1 MGEYKG
7 IKIFFAAFAVFLL
20 AMPGMGIADP
30 KDANLEFSAGWR
42 QDNLNWNIAGTTG
55 GTDPDVLSELKWDGL
70 QTAYLKAALN
80 TTIYKEAYLR
90 THYGYGVI
98 YDGDNRDSDYLG
110 DGRTIEYSRSINNAG
125 KGFVED
131 ASAGV
136 GYRFYPFPGRR
147 SFWIGPAAGYSYNRQ
162 ELHITDGFQ
171 AIPLEGPFAGLDSSY
186 DAQWTGPWAGID
198 FLLSTGR
205 FSVSGFFEYHV
216 ASYEAVADWN
226 LRDDFM
232 HPGSFDH
239 TADGKG
245 IVAGLQ
251 GGFALK
257 RHLSL
262 NASMG
267 LKDFT
272 TGHGIDR
279 TYFTDGTSVDTR
291 LNEVN
296 WDAFDI
302 MLGIKYVH

>member
-1 MGEYKG
+1 MGEHKG
-7 IKIFFAAFAVFLL
+7 IKIFLAALAVFLL
-20 AMPGMGIADP
+20 AMPVMCVADP

-42 QDNLNWNIAGTTG
+42 QDNLNWNIAGTTS
-55 GTDPDVLSELKWDGL
+55 GTDPDILSELKWTGL
-70 QTAYLKAALN
+70 QTAYLKAALT

-90 THYGYGVI
+90 THYGYGVV

-136 GYRFYPFPGRR
+136 GYRFYPFPGLRA
-147 SFWIGPAAGYSYNRQ
+147 FWVGPAVGYSYNRQ

-186 DAQWTGPWAGID
+186 DAQWIGPWAGID

-205 FSVSGFFEYHV
+205 FSASGFFEYHA
-216 ASYEAVADWN
+216 ASYEATADWN

-251 GGFALK
+251 GDFALRK
-257 RHLSL
+257 HLSL
-262 NASMG
+262 SASMG

-279 TYFTDGTSVDTR
+279 TYFTDDTSVDTR